1 MHEWMFDAVSGL
13 HGDLSASEKLEA
25 FSLKTVIETAVDAY
39 ECDTIYVAVAVL
51 CRGSLSH
58 TGMTLCSIHR
68 AQQIPHI
75 PLRYI
80 HALNSNPILY
90 E

>member
-39 ECDTIYVAVAVL
+39 ECCCAMQRVTISYRHDIV
-51 CRGSLSH
+51 
-58 TGMTLCSIHR
+58 
-68 AQQIPHI
+68 
-75 PLRYI
+75 
-80 HALNSNPILY
+80 LNS
-90 E
+90 